1 MSSSTSISSLHFCRR
16 YRSFPAPP
24 VCAAKATPHSFLPA
38 KRLIYSRNLSCK
50 ASYRRHL
57 AVAGDASSGGT
68 EQEENKAVETVL
80 KLYEAI
86 KNRNNRE
93 ISNIIAEE
101 CWCVS
106 NLVSATRPF
115 LGKKQVLAFFASLM
129 RKLGK
134 NIEFVVQQ
142 TMDDGMVV
150 TVSWKLEWNKVPLP
164 LGKGFSVYMCHVYQG
179 KVMIKNVEI
188 FMEPIIHMGPL
199 RLKVISFVM
208 SAMDKLHHN
217 TLFKNKASRRA
228 IVTSFILL
236 FIAPIVMLATAKSP

>member
-1 MSSSTSISSLHFCRR
+1 MSSSTSIPSSLHFCRR
-16 YRSFPAPP
+16 FRSFPAPP
-24 VCAAKATPHSFLPA
+24 VCAAKAAPHIFPPE
-38 KRLIYSRNLSCK
+38 KRLIYSPNLSYK
-50 ASYRRHL
+50 ASYRRHS
-57 AVAGDASSGGT
+57 AVAGDSRGGT
-68 EQEENKAVETVL
+68 PEQEENKAVETVL

-129 RKLGK
+129 KKLGE

-150 TVSWKLEWNKVPLP
+150 TVSWKLEWNKER
-164 LGKGFSVYMCHVYQG
+164 
-179 KVMIKNVEI
+179 NVEI
-188 FMEPIIHMGPL
+188 FMEPVLQMGPL

-208 SAMDKLHHN
+208 SAMEKLHHK
-217 TLFKNKASRRA
+217 TLFKNNTGRRA
-228 IVTSFILL
+228 IVAFFIFLFVAPMVLL
-236 FIAPIVMLATAKSP
+236 VYYYYYYLNK

>member
-1 MSSSTSISSLHFCRR
+1 MSSSTSIPSSLHFCRR
-16 YRSFPAPP
+16 FRSFPAPQQ
-24 VCAAKATPHSFLPA
+24 VCAAKAAPHIFPPE
-38 KRLIYSRNLSCK
+38 KRSIYSPNLSYK
-50 ASYRRHL
+50 ASYIRHS
-57 AVAGDASSGGT
+57 AVAGSDARGGAP

-129 RKLGK
+129 KKLGK

-150 TVSWKLEWNKVPLP
+150 TVSWKLEWNKER
-164 LGKGFSVYMCHVYQG
+164 
-179 KVMIKNVEI
+179 NVEI
-188 FMEPIIHMGPL
+188 FMEPVLQMGPL

-208 SAMDKLHHN
+208 SAMEKLHHK
-217 TLFKNKASRRA
+217 TLFKNKTSRRA
-228 IVTSFILL
+228 IVTFFIFLFVAPMVLL
-236 FIAPIVMLATAKSP
+236 VYYYYCLNK